1 MSMCLTKRTK
11 KHKQIFDCSIPSH
24 VPSWCSSHLRRW
36 VQPKSMTK
44 KINRAC
50 SEPSRGWNRVSDIA
64 PEGDKMA
71 HRLVGNCY
79 YTITTAATTI
89 VITSGFVSRQKK
101 EKEGAKETER
111 ERERERGRSWQQL
124 TCLSTVQKVNDNNCL
139 QFLQSYTVVNNNTS
153 HFTLSTTSL
162 VATITSY
169 LKHHITSATS
179 LVTSKS

>member
-1 MSMCLTKRTK
+1 MSMCLTKRTR

-71 HRLVGNCY
+71 HRLVRNYY
-79 YTITTAATTI
+79 YTIRTAAATI
-89 VITSGFVSRQKK
+89 VITSRFGSTQKK
-101 EKEGAKETER
+101 EKEIERKR
-111 ERERERGRSWQQL
+111 ERERSWEQL
-124 TCLSTVQKVNDNNCL
+124 TCLSTLQKLNDNNCL

-179 LVTSKS
+179 LVTSRS